1 MLKNLLNLIDNN
13 FGKDNSI
20 IGLSGLKKRTEYLF
34 ITIPKDFKKT
44 SIQNTKNNYL
54 LL

>member
-1 MLKNLLNLIDNN
+1 MIKNLLNLINNN
-13 FGKDNSI
+13 FGKDNSV

-34 ITIPKDFKKT
+34 ITIPKDFKK
-44 SIQNTKNNYL
+44 SCIQNTQNNYL